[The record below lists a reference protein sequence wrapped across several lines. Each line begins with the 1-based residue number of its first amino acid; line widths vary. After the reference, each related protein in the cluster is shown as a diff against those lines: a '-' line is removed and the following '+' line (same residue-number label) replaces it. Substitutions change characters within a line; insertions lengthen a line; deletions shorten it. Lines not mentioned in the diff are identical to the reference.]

1 MAASASCFIAQLFR
15 LQVTQLIH
23 LREGGDTSSLDMTG
37 PFPGRSSIPSEASGS
52 ELVALGWPEGV
63 GWGFRRGEGS
73 RAHPYSLHASRLLEN
88 NSRMWPSD
96 PRASQGQPHFQ
107 EVIWVLQ
114 CPAGLGENSRN
125 ILNSSFETRLMELCR
140 AASGQIPISVAE
152 GWRLLFTDGAWG
164 SLASSLLYPAA
175 LRRAR
180 G

>member
-1 MAASASCFIAQLFR
+1 M
-15 LQVTQLIH
+15 TQLIH
-23 LREGGDTSSLDMTG
+23 LNEGGDSSSLVMTG
-37 PFPGRSSIPSEASGS
+37 TFPGRSSIPSEASGS
-52 ELVALGWPEGV
+52 EL
-63 GWGFRRGEGS
+63 WGFRRGEGS
-73 RAHPYSLHASRLLEN
+73 RAHPYSLHASRLRPIIEN

-125 ILNSSFETRLMELCR
+125 VLNSSFETRLMELCR

-152 GWRLLFTDGAWG
+152 GWRLLFTDGSWG
-164 SLASSLLYPAA
+164 SLASSLPYPAA